1 MNHTALI
8 NTCQRLAQK
17 ATLGMNTIL
26 RRTLIPPINSTG
38 VISKTGITVTPTPTG
53 VIVESHLP
61 SYAIFTDRG
70 RRAGKR
76 PPVKSLTDWC
86 RRHGMAGKEYAVATN
101 IAKHGT
107 VGKHFTTPLQRMV
120 EMLRKTIPSAIIT
133 DLSHRTWTSDI
144 PKTIDM

>member
-1 MNHTALI
+1 MNRTALI

-26 RRTLIPPINSTG
+26 KRTLIPPINATG
-38 VISKTGITVTPTPTG
+38 VISQTGITVTPTPTG
-53 VIVESHLP
+53 VIVQSHLP

-76 PPVKSLTDWC
+76 PPVSSLTAWC
-86 RRHGMAGKEYAVATN
+86 RRHGMAGKEYALATS

-107 VGKHFTTPLQRMV
+107 VGNHFTTPLRRMV
-120 EMLRKTIPSAIIT
+120 EMLRKTIPSAVIT
-133 DLSHRTWTSDI
+133 DLNHKSWTSNI
-144 PKTIDM
+144 PKEIDL